1 MSKLF
6 RQEAVDAQSQRL
18 VGSISLAQ
26 PLSIKLTISIIVV
39 VVIAILTFLF
49 TSHYARKETVQG
61 FLRPDKGLIK
71 NYSNRNGTVKEIF
84 VKEGDLV
91 ETGTPL
97 ISIITR
103 QNMTSGEEL
112 SEKLISELTKQI
124 QFLEDE
130 ENQNQRLEAQEISR
144 INQRHVVLTNSR
156 VVILNQ
162 KKLLQERLT
171 LLAQRQAQHQKL
183 YKEGFISE
191 LGYQQEKE
199 SYLVVRQEVES
210 LERTLLQQRDELQQL
225 AYDQKNIPE
234 QYQLKLREI
243 ERRKSDLNNRLSET
257 RTNYSYVIRATHA
270 GMVTAIQVAEGETLN
285 TTRPLLTLL
294 PEGAE
299 LVAELLLPTR
309 SAGFV
314 QSGDTAR
321 LRFEA
326 FPHQRF
332 GFLESKITRI
342 DKALITDGEADLPI
356 NLAEP
361 VYRLQ
366 ARLDQ
371 QVIQGYGKEFN
382 LKSGMLF
389 NADIILDRRSLIE
402 WILDPIYSLSG
413 RIS

>member
-6 RQEAVDAQSQRL
+6 RQEALDAQSQRL

-26 PLSIKLTISIIVV
+26 PLSIKLTIVIIVV
-39 VVIAILTFLF
+39 VVIVILTFLF

-71 NYSNRNGTVKEIF
+71 NYSNRNGTVKEVY

-91 ETGTPL
+91 KTGAPL

-130 ENQNQRLEAQEISR
+130 ANQNQRLEIQELSR
-144 INQRHVVLTNSR
+144 AEQRHMALKNSR

-162 KKLLQERLT
+162 KRLLQEKLA
-171 LLAQRQAQHQKL
+171 LLAQRKAQHQKL

-191 LGYQQEKE
+191 MGFQQEKE
-199 SYLVVRQEVES
+199 SYLTVRQEVKS
-210 LERTLLQQRDELQQL
+210 LERTLLEQKDELQQL
-225 AYDQKNIPE
+225 VYDQKHIPE

-243 ERRKSDLNNRLSET
+243 ERRKSDLNNQLSET
-257 RTNYSYVIRATHA
+257 RTNYSYVIRATHE
-270 GMVTAIQVAEGETLN
+270 GMVTAIQVAEGTPLN
-285 TTRPLLTLL
+285 VTRPLLTLL

-314 QSGDTAR
+314 QTGDTAR

-342 DKALITDGEADLPI
+342 DKALITEGEADLPI

-366 ARLDQ
+366 AKLDQ
-371 QVIQGYGKEFN
+371 QIIQGYGKEFN

-389 NADIILDRRSLIE
+389 DADIILDRRSLIE